1 MKNRKQGTAR
11 RVISIILAVLILGSL
26 ISGALIVLVSA
37 ESSSEIKDR
46 LVELREQQAEIQAES
61 DALEASI
68 NENQTKTQT
77 IVEQKTDIDQ
87 QMEMSRQ
94 KIENLKQQVQQ
105 YSLLIA
111 AKQKEVDEAE
121 ENEQTLQAQYRT
133 RIRSM
138 EETGSVSYW
147 SILFQASSFS
157 DLLDR
162 VDMIQEIAKSDQ
174 LMLEQLA
181 AATAAVKAEREE
193 LETQR
198 AELEAAQV
206 QLADEQAV
214 LEAQREQADLL
225 IIRMQIEYASLSEEF
240 KAAEEAEDEI
250 RQTIKET
257 ETAYF
262 NALQKEQAE
271 AERIAAL
278 NKQNNNKADANS
290 AGATAS
296 GGFLF
301 PLAYSNGVTCAY
313 GPRTHPI
320 YGYEGFH
327 YGVDLG
333 SSMNTAIYATK
344 SGTVTASSYGEANGY
359 YVTINHGDGYSSVYA
374 HMVSNEVSVGDYVT
388 QGQVIGHVGTS
399 GWSTGPHLH
408 FEILLNGSNIN
419 PMTCISLP

>member
-1 MKNRKQGTAR
+1 MKKNGAFR
-11 RVISIILAVLILGSL
+11 RAVSIVLAVLILGSL
-26 ISGALIVLVSA
+26 VSGALVMLVNA
-37 ESSSEIKDR
+37 ASSSEIKSE
-46 LVELREQQAEIQAES
+46 LVKLREQQAEIEARSKE
-61 DALEASI
+61 LETSI
-68 NENQTKTQT
+68 NENQSRTKT
-77 IVEQKTDIDQ
+77 IVEQKADIDQ
-87 QMEMSRQ
+87 QMEISRQ
-94 KIENLKQQVQQ
+94 KIENLKEQIQQ

-111 AKQKEVDEAE
+111 EKQKEVDASVARE
-121 ENEQTLQAQYRT
+121 ESLQQQYKT

-162 VDMIQEIAKSDQ
+162 VDMIHEIAKSDQ
-174 LMLEQLA
+174 LMLQQLSE
-181 AATAAVKAEREE
+181 ATAAVKAEREE
-193 LETQR
+193 LEQQKT
-198 AELEAAQV
+198 ELEAAQV
-206 QLADEQAV
+206 ELADEQAV
-214 LEAQREQADLL
+214 LEAQREQADKL
-225 IIRMQIEYASLSEEF
+225 IIQMQIEYAALSDEF
-240 KAAEEAEDEI
+240 KAAEEAEDAI
-250 RQTIKET
+250 RQTIKKT
-257 ETAYF
+257 ETDYF
-262 NALQKEQAE
+262 NALQKEKAE

-278 NKQNNNKADANS
+278 NRQNNNKADSNS

-301 PLAYSNGVTCAY
+301 PLGWSNGVTCAY

-320 YGYEGFH
+320 YGYQGFH

-359 YVTINHGDGYSSVYA
+359 YVTINHGDGYSSLYA
-374 HMVSNEVSVGDYVT
+374 HMVSNEVAVGDYVT

-408 FEILLNGSNIN
+408 FEIYLNGSNIN
-419 PMTCISLP
+419 PMTCISVP

>member
-1 MKNRKQGTAR
+1 MKKNGAFR
-11 RVISIILAVLILGSL
+11 RVVSIVLAVLILGSL
-26 ISGALIVLVSA
+26 VSGALVMLVNA
-37 ESSSEIKDR
+37 ASSSEIKSE
-46 LVELREQQAEIQAES
+46 LVKLREQQAEIEARSKE
-61 DALEASI
+61 LETSI
-68 NENQTKTQT
+68 NENQSRTKT
-77 IVEQKTDIDQ
+77 IVEQKADIDQ
-87 QMEMSRQ
+87 QMEISRQ
-94 KIENLKQQVQQ
+94 KIENLKEQIQQ

-111 AKQKEVDEAE
+111 EKQKEVDASVARE
-121 ENEQTLQAQYRT
+121 ESLQQQYKT

-162 VDMIQEIAKSDQ
+162 VDMIHEIAKSDQ
-174 LMLEQLA
+174 LMLQQLSE
-181 AATAAVKAEREE
+181 ATAAVKAEREE
-193 LETQR
+193 LEQQKT
-198 AELEAAQV
+198 ELEAAQV
-206 QLADEQAV
+206 ELADEQAV
-214 LEAQREQADLL
+214 LEAQREQADKL
-225 IIRMQIEYASLSEEF
+225 IIQMQIEYAALSDEF
-240 KAAEEAEDEI
+240 KAAEEAEDAI
-250 RQTIKET
+250 RQTIKKT
-257 ETAYF
+257 ETDYF
-262 NALQKEQAE
+262 NALQKEKAE

-278 NKQNNNKADANS
+278 NRQNNNKADSNS

-301 PLAYSNGVTCAY
+301 PLGWSNGVTCAY

-320 YGYEGFH
+320 YGYQGFH

-359 YVTINHGDGYSSVYA
+359 YVTINHGDGYSSLCA
-374 HMVSNEVSVGDYVT
+374 HMVSNEVAVGDYVT

-408 FEILLNGSNIN
+408 FEIYLNGSNIN
-419 PMTCISLP
+419 PMTCISVP

>member
-1 MKNRKQGTAR
+1 MKKNGAFR
-11 RVISIILAVLILGSL
+11 RVVSIVLAVLILGSL
-26 ISGALIVLVSA
+26 VSGALVMLVNA
-37 ESSSEIKDR
+37 ASSSEIKSE
-46 LVELREQQAEIQAES
+46 LVKLREQQAEIEARSKE
-61 DALEASI
+61 LETSI
-68 NENQTKTQT
+68 NENQSRTKT
-77 IVEQKTDIDQ
+77 IVEQKADIDQ
-87 QMEMSRQ
+87 QMEISRQ
-94 KIENLKQQVQQ
+94 KIENLKEQIQQ

-111 AKQKEVDEAE
+111 EKQKEVDASVARE
-121 ENEQTLQAQYRT
+121 ESLQQQYKT

-162 VDMIQEIAKSDQ
+162 VDMIHEIAKSDQ
-174 LMLEQLA
+174 LMLQQLSE
-181 AATAAVKAEREE
+181 ATAAVKAEREE
-193 LETQR
+193 LEQQKT
-198 AELEAAQV
+198 ELEAAQV
-206 QLADEQAV
+206 ELADEQAV
-214 LEAQREQADLL
+214 LEAQREQADKL
-225 IIRMQIEYASLSEEF
+225 IIQMQIEYAALSDEF
-240 KAAEEAEDEI
+240 KAAEEAENAI
-250 RQTIKET
+250 RQTIKKT
-257 ETAYF
+257 ETDYF
-262 NALQKEQAE
+262 NALQKEKAE

-278 NKQNNNKADANS
+278 NRQNNNKADSNS

-301 PLAYSNGVTCAY
+301 PLGWSNGVTCAY

-320 YGYEGFH
+320 YGYQGFH

-359 YVTINHGDGYSSVYA
+359 YVTINHGDGYSSLYA
-374 HMVSNEVSVGDYVT
+374 HMVSNEVAVGDYVT

-408 FEILLNGSNIN
+408 FEIYLNGSNIN
-419 PMTCISLP
+419 PMTCISVP

>member
-1 MKNRKQGTAR
+1 MRNRKQGVVR
-11 RVISIILAVLILGSL
+11 RIVSIALAILILGSL
-26 ISGALIVLVSA
+26 VSGALIVLVNA
-37 ESSSEIKDR
+37 ESSAEIKDR
-46 LVELREQQAEIQAES
+46 LVELREQQSELEAES
-61 DALEASI
+61 NALEASI
-68 NENQTKTQT
+68 NENQSKTQT
-77 IVEQKTDIDQ
+77 IVEQKSDIDQ
-87 QMEMSRQ
+87 QMEMTRQ
-94 KIENLKQQVQQ
+94 KIENLKEQVQQ

-111 AKQKEVDEAE
+111 AKQKEVDQAE
-121 ENEQTLQAQYRT
+121 QNEQTLQAQYRT

-162 VDMIQEIAKSDQ
+162 MDMIQEIAKADQ

-181 AATAAVKAEREE
+181 EATAAVKTEREE
-193 LETQR
+193 LGAQR
-198 AELEAAQV
+198 AELEEAQTA
-206 QLADEQAV
+206 LADEQAV
-214 LEAQREQADLL
+214 LEAQRGQADLL
-225 IIRMQIEYASLSEEF
+225 IIQMQLEYAALSEEF
-240 KAAEEAEDEI
+240 KAAEEAEDEL

-262 NALQKEQAE
+262 NALQKEKAE

-278 NKQNNNKADANS
+278 NRQNNNKADANS

-301 PLAYSNGVTCAY
+301 PLAYSNGVTDAY

-320 YGYEGFH
+320 YGYQGFH

-333 SSMNTAIYATK
+333 SSMNCAIYATK

-374 HMVSNEVSVGDYVT
+374 HMVSNEVSAGDYVT

>member
-1 MKNRKQGTAR
+1 MKKNGAFR
-11 RVISIILAVLILGSL
+11 RVVSIVLAVLILGSL
-26 ISGALIVLVSA
+26 VSGALVMLVNA
-37 ESSSEIKDR
+37 ASSSEIKSE
-46 LVELREQQAEIQAES
+46 LVKLREQQAEIEARSKE
-61 DALEASI
+61 LETSI
-68 NENQTKTQT
+68 NENQSKTKT
-77 IVEQKTDIDQ
+77 IVEQKADIDQ
-87 QMEMSRQ
+87 QMEISRQ
-94 KIENLKQQVQQ
+94 KIENLKEQIQQ

-111 AKQKEVDEAE
+111 EKQKEVDASVARE
-121 ENEQTLQAQYRT
+121 ESLQQQYKT

-162 VDMIQEIAKSDQ
+162 VDMIHEIAKSDQ
-174 LMLEQLA
+174 LMLQQLSE
-181 AATAAVKAEREE
+181 ATAAVKAEREE
-193 LETQR
+193 LEQQKT
-198 AELEAAQV
+198 ELEAAQV
-206 QLADEQAV
+206 ELADEQAV
-214 LEAQREQADLL
+214 LEAQREQADKL
-225 IIRMQIEYASLSEEF
+225 IIQMQIEYAALSDEF
-240 KAAEEAEDEI
+240 KAAEEAEDAI
-250 RQTIKET
+250 RQTIKKT
-257 ETAYF
+257 ETDYF
-262 NALQKEQAE
+262 NALQKEKAE

-278 NKQNNNKADANS
+278 NRQNNNKADSNS

-301 PLAYSNGVTCAY
+301 PLGWSNGVTCAY

-320 YGYEGFH
+320 YGYQGFH

-359 YVTINHGDGYSSVYA
+359 YVTINHGDGYSSLYA
-374 HMVSNEVSVGDYVT
+374 HMVSNEVAVGDYVT

-408 FEILLNGSNIN
+408 FEIYLNGSNIN
-419 PMTCISLP
+419 PMTCISVP

>member
-1 MKNRKQGTAR
+1 MKKNGAFR
-11 RVISIILAVLILGSL
+11 RVVSIVLAVLILGSL
-26 ISGALIVLVSA
+26 VSGALVMLVNA
-37 ESSSEIKDR
+37 ASSSEIKSE
-46 LVELREQQAEIQAES
+46 LVKLREQQAEIEARSKE
-61 DALEASI
+61 LETSI
-68 NENQTKTQT
+68 NENQSRTKT
-77 IVEQKTDIDQ
+77 IVEQKAEIDQ
-87 QMEMSRQ
+87 QMEISRQ
-94 KIENLKQQVQQ
+94 KIENLKEQIQQ

-111 AKQKEVDEAE
+111 EKQKEVDASVARE
-121 ENEQTLQAQYRT
+121 ESLQQQYKT

-162 VDMIQEIAKSDQ
+162 VDMIHEIAKSDQ
-174 LMLEQLA
+174 LMLQQLSE
-181 AATAAVKAEREE
+181 ATAAVKAEREE
-193 LETQR
+193 LEQQKT
-198 AELEAAQV
+198 ELEAAQV
-206 QLADEQAV
+206 ELADEQAV
-214 LEAQREQADLL
+214 LEAQREQADKL
-225 IIRMQIEYASLSEEF
+225 IIQMQIEYAALSDEF
-240 KAAEEAEDEI
+240 KAAEEAEDAI
-250 RQTIKET
+250 RQTIKKT
-257 ETAYF
+257 ETDYF
-262 NALQKEQAE
+262 NALQKEKAE

-278 NKQNNNKADANS
+278 NRQNNNKADSNS

-301 PLAYSNGVTCAY
+301 PLGWSNGVTCAY

-320 YGYEGFH
+320 YGYQGFH

-359 YVTINHGDGYSSVYA
+359 YVTINHGDGYSSLYA
-374 HMVSNEVSVGDYVT
+374 HMVSNEVAVGDYVT

-408 FEILLNGSNIN
+408 FEIYLNGSNIN
-419 PMTCISLP
+419 PMTCISVP

>member
-1 MKNRKQGTAR
+1 MKKNGAFR
-11 RVISIILAVLILGSL
+11 RVVSIVLAVLILGSL
-26 ISGALIVLVSA
+26 VSGALVMLVNA
-37 ESSSEIKDR
+37 ASSSEIKSE
-46 LVELREQQAEIQAES
+46 LVKLREQQAEIEARSKE
-61 DALEASI
+61 LETSI
-68 NENQTKTQT
+68 NENQSRTKT
-77 IVEQKTDIDQ
+77 IVEQKADIDQ
-87 QMEMSRQ
+87 QMEISRQ
-94 KIENLKQQVQQ
+94 KIENLKEQIQQ

-111 AKQKEVDEAE
+111 EKQKEVDASVARE
-121 ENEQTLQAQYRT
+121 ESLQQQYKT

-162 VDMIQEIAKSDQ
+162 VDMIHEIAKSDQ
-174 LMLEQLA
+174 LMLQQLA
-181 AATAAVKAEREE
+181 EATAAVKAEREE
-193 LETQR
+193 LEQQKT
-198 AELEAAQV
+198 ELEAAQV
-206 QLADEQAV
+206 ELADEQAV
-214 LEAQREQADLL
+214 LEAQREQADKL
-225 IIRMQIEYASLSEEF
+225 IIQMQIEYAALSDEF
-240 KAAEEAEDEI
+240 KAAEEAEDAI
-250 RQTIKET
+250 RQTIKKT
-257 ETAYF
+257 ETDYF
-262 NALQKEQAE
+262 NALQKEKAE

-278 NKQNNNKADANS
+278 NRQNNNKADSNS

-301 PLAYSNGVTCAY
+301 PLGWSNGVTCAY

-320 YGYEGFH
+320 YGYQGFH

-359 YVTINHGDGYSSVYA
+359 YVTINHGDGYSSLYA
-374 HMVSNEVSVGDYVT
+374 HMVSNEVAVGDYVT

-408 FEILLNGSNIN
+408 FEIYLNGSNIN
-419 PMTCISLP
+419 PMTCISVP

>member
-1 MKNRKQGTAR
+1 MKTGKKGTAR
-11 RVISIILAVLILGSL
+11 RVISIVLAVLILGSL
-26 ISGALIVLVSA
+26 VSGALVVLVNA
-37 ESSSEIKDR
+37 ASSSEIKDE
-46 LVELREQQAEIQAES
+46 LVALREQQAEIQAKS

-68 NENQTKTQT
+68 NENQSKTQT
-77 IVEQKTDIDQ
+77 IVSQKADIDQ
-87 QMEMSRQ
+87 QMEISRE
-94 KIENLKQQVQQ
+94 KIENLKAQVQQ

-111 AKQKEVDEAE
+111 EKQKEVDASVEKE
-121 ENEQTLQAQYRT
+121 ETLQNQYKT

-138 EETGSVSYW
+138 EETGRVSYW

-162 VDMIQEIAKSDQ
+162 VDMIQEIAESDQ
-174 LMLEQLA
+174 LMLKQLQ
-181 AATAAVKAEREE
+181 AATEAVKAERAELEQQKAE
-193 LETQR
+193 LET
-198 AELEAAQV
+198 AQV
-206 QLADEQAV
+206 QLNEEQAV
-214 LEAQREQADLL
+214 LEAQREQADKL
-225 IIRMQIEYASLSEEF
+225 ILQMQIEYAALSDEF

-250 RQTIKET
+250 RQNIKKTET
-257 ETAYF
+257 EYF
-262 NALQKEQAE
+262 NALQKEKAE

-278 NKQNNNKADANS
+278 NRQNNTKADPNS
-290 AGATAS
+290 SGATS
-296 GGFLF
+296 TGGFLF

-320 YGYEGFH
+320 YGYNGFH

-344 SGTVTASSYGEANGY
+344 SGTVTASSYGNANGY
-359 YVTINHGDGYSSVYA
+359 YVTINHGDGYSSLYA

-408 FEILLNGSNIN
+408 FEIYLNGSNVN
-419 PMTCISLP
+419 PMSYISVP

>member
-1 MKNRKQGTAR
+1 MKKNGAFR
-11 RVISIILAVLILGSL
+11 RVVSIVLAVLILGSL
-26 ISGALIVLVSA
+26 VSGALVMLVNA
-37 ESSSEIKDR
+37 ASSSEIKSE
-46 LVELREQQAEIQAES
+46 LVKLREQQAEIEARSKE
-61 DALEASI
+61 LETSI
-68 NENQTKTQT
+68 NENQSRTKT
-77 IVEQKTDIDQ
+77 IVEQKADIDQ
-87 QMEMSRQ
+87 QMEISRQ
-94 KIENLKQQVQQ
+94 KIENLKEQIQQ

-111 AKQKEVDEAE
+111 EKQKEVDASVARE
-121 ENEQTLQAQYRT
+121 ESLQQQYKT

-162 VDMIQEIAKSDQ
+162 VDMIHEIAKSDQ
-174 LMLEQLA
+174 LMLQQLSE
-181 AATAAVKAEREE
+181 ATAAVKAEREE
-193 LETQR
+193 LEQQKT
-198 AELEAAQV
+198 ELEAAQV
-206 QLADEQAV
+206 ELADEQAV
-214 LEAQREQADLL
+214 LEAQREQADKL
-225 IIRMQIEYASLSEEF
+225 IIQMQIEYAALSDEF
-240 KAAEEAEDEI
+240 KAAEEAEDAI
-250 RQTIKET
+250 RQTIKKT
-257 ETAYF
+257 ETDYF
-262 NALQKEQAE
+262 NALQKEKAE

-278 NKQNNNKADANS
+278 NRQNNNKADSNS

-301 PLAYSNGVTCAY
+301 PLGWSNGVTCAY

-320 YGYEGFH
+320 YGYQGFH

-359 YVTINHGDGYSSVYA
+359 YVTINHGDGYSSLYA
-374 HMVSNEVSVGDYVT
+374 HMVSNEVAVGDYVT

-408 FEILLNGSNIN
+408 FEIYLNGSNIN
-419 PMTCISLP
+419 PMTCISVP

>member
-1 MKNRKQGTAR
+1 MKKNGAFR
-11 RVISIILAVLILGSL
+11 RVVSIVLAVLILGSL
-26 ISGALIVLVSA
+26 VSGALVMLVNA
-37 ESSSEIKDR
+37 ASSSEIKSE
-46 LVELREQQAEIQAES
+46 LVKLREQQAEIEARSKE
-61 DALEASI
+61 LETSI
-68 NENQTKTQT
+68 NENQSKTKT
-77 IVEQKTDIDQ
+77 IVEQKAEIDQ
-87 QMEMSRQ
+87 QMEISRQ
-94 KIENLKQQVQQ
+94 KIENLKEQIQQ

-111 AKQKEVDEAE
+111 EKQKEVDASVARE
-121 ENEQTLQAQYRT
+121 ESLQQQYKT

-162 VDMIQEIAKSDQ
+162 VDMIHEIAKSDQ
-174 LMLEQLA
+174 LMLQQLSE
-181 AATAAVKAEREE
+181 ATAAVKAEREE
-193 LETQR
+193 LEQQKT
-198 AELEAAQV
+198 ELEAAQV
-206 QLADEQAV
+206 ELADEQAV
-214 LEAQREQADLL
+214 LEAQREQADKL
-225 IIRMQIEYASLSEEF
+225 IIQMQIEYAALSDEF
-240 KAAEEAEDEI
+240 KAAEEAEDAI
-250 RQTIKET
+250 RQTIKKT
-257 ETAYF
+257 ETDYF
-262 NALQKEQAE
+262 NALQKEKAE

-278 NKQNNNKADANS
+278 NRQNNNKADSNS

-301 PLAYSNGVTCAY
+301 PLGWSNGVTCAY

-320 YGYEGFH
+320 YGYQGFH

-359 YVTINHGDGYSSVYA
+359 YVTINHGDGYSSLYA
-374 HMVSNEVSVGDYVT
+374 HMVSNEVAVGDYVT

-408 FEILLNGSNIN
+408 FEIYLNGSNIN
-419 PMTCISLP
+419 PMTCISVP